1 MRSSILILAAV
12 AVAASVAPAQAQT
25 ALPASLVINVPFA
38 FSHSGNLMPAG
49 RYEVASG
56 VGGSL
61 WIKTAGKTAISLF
74 RSRTVKPDARGR
86 MRFDCYGETNKCFLR
101 QVIAPGS
108 DVALTFSVSK
118 AEKEYMQ
125 TEEPRVAF
133 VFVEEQL
140 LRPRPRL
147 LNDSLG

>member
-1 MRSSILILAAV
+1 MRSSILILTAAL
-12 AVAASVAPAQAQT
+12 VAASVTPARGQT

-38 FSHSGNLMPAG
+38 FSHSGNRMPAG

-61 WIKTAGKTAISLF
+61 WIKTGGKTAISLF
-74 RSRTVKPDARGR
+74 RSRTVEPDAKGR
-86 MRFDCYGETNKCFLR
+86 MRFDCYGESSQCFLR

-118 AEKEYMQ
+118 EEKEYMHA
-125 TEEPRVAF
+125 EEPRIAF
-133 VFVEEQL
+133 VFVESPAAASAE
-140 LRPRPRL
+140 
-147 LNDSLG
+147 